1 MTATVTQLY
10 SAGYEGMDHATFIA
24 TVQARDFMVM
34 DVRFTPSSR
43 NPDWSRSRLSKALG
57 ERYVHVPELGNR
69 NYRGDMGSG
78 IIIANADVG
87 LARLALEL
95 SRKSVVLLCVCS
107 NWKTCHRTEV
117 VRQFQLTRPVE
128 EQVFH
133 LDKRCNVIQP
143 SHPLLGV

>member
-95 SRKSVVLLCVCS
+95 SRKSVVQGGGVCD
-107 NWKTCHRTEV
+107 
-117 VRQFQLTRPVE
+117 LPPMTR
-128 EQVFH
+128 
-133 LDKRCNVIQP
+133 RP
-143 SHPLLGV
+143 SACRAPGTRGTG